1 MSHRMNFSEIARQY
15 DRRAHLQA
23 SAGERL
29 LALAEVKPSDDVL
42 DLGCGTGKLTEKLRQ
57 LTEGRV
63 VGLDSEVEML
73 RQAKNRCQGLEV
85 DFVCLPAEEM
95 AFKEEFDL
103 IFCNSAFQ
111 WFQRPEEVLRRSYEA
126 LRPGGR
132 MAVQAPARR
141 NYCPNFLRAIE
152 RVRQDPLTGGLFR
165 HFQSPWFFL
174 ETEDEY
180 RRLFEESGFRVG
192 YVKINE
198 TITEHTPEEV
208 FRVFDSGASAGYLN
222 QRYYSV
228 DIDDA
233 CIERFRGIVMEDFR
247 QQADSRGMVSL
258 CFFRVYVIAIKMY

>member
-1 MSHRMNFSEIARQY
+1 MNMDFSEIAREY
-15 DRRAHLQA
+15 DRRALLQA

-42 DLGCGTGKLTEKLRQ
+42 DLGCGTGKLTAKLRQ
-57 LTEGRV
+57 LTGGRV
-63 VGLDSEVEML
+63 AGIDIEPEMI
-73 RQAKNRCQGLEV
+73 RQAQEV
-85 DFVCLPAEEM
+85 YHDRGITFVCLNAEEM
-95 AFKEEFDL
+95 AYKEEFDL

-111 WFQRPEEVLRRSYEA
+111 WFKRPEEVLTRSYEA

-152 RVRQDPLTGGLFR
+152 KVRQDPITGEVFK
-165 HFQSPWFFL
+165 HFHEPWFFL

-180 RRLFEESGFRVG
+180 RRLFEKAGFRVEHAEI
-192 YVKINE
+192 KE

-208 FRVFDSGASAGYLN
+208 FRIFESGASAGYLN

-233 CIERFRGIVMEDFR
+233 CIERFRGIVM
-247 QQADSRGMVSL
+247 
-258 CFFRVYVIAIKMY
+258 